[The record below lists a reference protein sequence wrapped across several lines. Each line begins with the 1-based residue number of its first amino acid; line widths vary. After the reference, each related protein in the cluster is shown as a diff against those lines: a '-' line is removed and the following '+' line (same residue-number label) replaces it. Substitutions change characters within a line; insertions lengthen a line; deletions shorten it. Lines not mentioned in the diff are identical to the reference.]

1 MYCYRRTFITGITK
15 MCKAPTG
22 INLPLL
28 TLSPSSSAD
37 DATFWWWWVGVLAL
51 FVECLL
57 LGFQSGGGE
66 RRLRVSRGRGI
77 KPPSTE
83 PSGTWGCIAN
93 KVGSNTERLEVN
105 WAKEADEGDQAA
117 PNKVQVKK

>member
-1 MYCYRRTFITGITK
+1 MAF
-15 MCKAPTG
+15 
-22 INLPLL
+22 
-28 TLSPSSSAD
+28 
-37 DATFWWWWVGVLAL
+37 
-51 FVECLL
+51 FVEGLL
-57 LGFQSGGGE
+57 LGIQSGDGE
-66 RRLRVSRGRGI
+66 RRLRVSRGRGV

-83 PSGTWGCIAN
+83 PSGTWRCIAN